1 MQAILENL
9 FRTCKFHH
17 VAQIH
22 NHDIV
27 GNVFHNAHVMRN
39 EHVSQV
45 ELILQILHQVQNLCL
60 NGNVK
65 RGNRLIADDEFRV

>member
-1 MQAILENL
+1 
-9 FRTCKFHH
+9 
-17 VAQIH
+17 
-22 NHDIV
+22 
-27 GNVFHNAHVMRN
+27 MRN